1 MSASFKESIETG
13 YYKSPIGW
21 MEIRADRDVLLSIL
35 FCEELKSEVDF
46 AGKIINET
54 IEQLKCY
61 FADPSFQFHLPLAA
75 PDTEFQAMMRQAMMQ
90 IKPGEVKTY
99 GQMARSLG
107 KPEASRAV
115 GRAAAANP
123 FMIVVPCHRVVGAG
137 GKLTGYAGGMERKKW
152 LLEHEAKGLKFQLR

>member
-1 MSASFKESIETG
+1 MSVSLNDSIETG
-13 YYKSPIGW
+13 YYKSLVGW
-21 MEIRADRDVLLSIL
+21 MEIRANRDVLLSIL
-35 FCEELKSEVDF
+35 FCEELKSEVNF
-46 AGKIINET
+46 AGKIIKEA

-61 FADPSFQFHLPLAA
+61 FADPMFQFHLPLISPA
-75 PDTEFQAMMRQAMMQ
+75 TEFQACMRQAMMQ

-107 KPEASRAV
+107 KPEANRAV
-115 GRAAAANP
+115 GRAAATNP